1 MEEQL
6 YENELYLILF
16 FKVLFCIIN
25 LLLVLTI
32 IKNKQKDWDF
42 VYWVFIYWVIFLEFE
57 YFVNFE

>member
-6 YENELYLILF
+6 RENELHLILIL
-16 FKVLFCIIN
+16 KVLFSIIN

-32 IKNKQKDWDF
+32 IKNKQKDWDYA
-42 VYWVFIYWVIFLEFE
+42 YWIFIYWVIFLEFE